1 MKTIEQCTQD
11 LIRSIQD
18 TVEYRRYQELRAV
31 AEQDPQLRKALNDF
45 RRRVYQTQTSG
56 ETLDHFSEQE
66 RLGRDAAQFRKNE
79 LVDEYLK
86 MELHICRMI
95 QEISFQLADAI
106 DLDLDDVLEEI
117 P

>member
-1 MKTIEQCTQD
+1 MNTIEKCTQD

-18 TVEYRRYQELRAV
+18 TEEYRRYQELRAV
-31 AEQDPQLRKALNDF
+31 ADQDPQLRKSLNDF

-106 DLDLDDVLEEI
+106 DLDLDDVLEGM
-117 P
+117 

>member
-1 MKTIEQCTQD
+1 MTTIEKCTQD

-18 TVEYRRYQELRAV
+18 TAEYRRYQELRAV
-31 AEQDPQLRKALNDF
+31 TDQDPQLRKALNDF

-66 RLGRDAAQFRKNE
+66 LLGRDAAQFRKNE

-95 QEISFQLADAI
+95 QEISFRLADAI

-117 P
+117 